1 MTFGLRNAGCTFQ
14 RYMDRVL
21 AGLPFV
27 FVYLDDI
34 IIGSRSPAEHWAH
47 LEAVFQRLHEAQ
59 LVINREKCVFGVP
72 QLDFLGHS
80 VSAQGTTPLA
90 SPVEAI
96 RAHPRPTVVKELQAF
111 LGVINFYR
119 RFVVGAARILKPFT
133 ELLKGSPKPTS
144 PVVWSQA
151 LESAFVSAKAALSAS
166 TCLAHPAPGAEL
178 SLHVDASDHHIRA
191 DLQQRR
197 GPDSQWQ
204 PLGFFSKKLDAAQAK
219 YSAFDRELL
228 ACTSGIRHFR
238 YMLEG
243 RNFTLFNDHKPLTYA
258 LARTSDPWTARQAR
272 QLSYIAEFNADIQHI
287 AGQDNVVADTLSRP
301 PAQEA
306 GPPVP
311 SPDRIA
317 AGSKPDRIAA
327 GSTADRIAAG
337 STPDRIAVVEA
348 VPSVLDLAKLA
359 EHQQSCLLTQR
370 CLKSTALQ
378 IKPVYLEGV

>member
-21 AGLPFV
+21 ASLHFV

-90 SPVEAI
+90 SPLEAI

-178 SLHVDASDHHIRA
+178 SLHVDASDHHIGA
-191 DLQQRR
+191 ALQQRW

-204 PLGFFSKKLDAAQAK
+204 PLGFFSKKL
-219 YSAFDRELL
+219 EGLL
-228 ACTSGIRHFR
+228 LRRSIAPSTGSYWPALPVYATSG
-238 YMLEG
+238 
-243 RNFTLFNDHKPLTYA
+243 TCWKDA
-258 LARTSDPWTARQAR
+258 TSRCSTIT
-272 QLSYIAEFNADIQHI
+272 S
-287 AGQDNVVADTLSRP
+287 
-301 PAQEA
+301 
-306 GPPVP
+306 P
-311 SPDRIA
+311 SPTHWPGLPIP
-317 AGSKPDRIAA
+317 GL
-327 GSTADRIAAG
+327 
-337 STPDRIAVVEA
+337 
-348 VPSVLDLAKLA
+348 PSRLV
-359 EHQQSCLLTQR
+359 S
-370 CLKSTALQ
+370 
-378 IKPVYLEGV
+378 